1 MPREL
6 RRKNNGFLNFNR
18 KRVTLIKTEF
28 HGFIL
33 SKIYPLLSA
42 SPAFYFFFSMAIGI
56 DFENQAFA
64 EGFRFIAGIDE
75 VGRGCLAGAVVAAA
89 VILDLSKPLPEGL
102 NDSKKLSEKKRRQ
115 IDLEI
120 RETAIAFSIAQVE
133 AEEIDRINILQATKK
148 AMRLAIEN
156 LQPKAEFLLIDA
168 VQLKEITTP
177 QKAIIKGDTI
187 SASIAAASIIAKTYR
202 DNLMREFDKIY
213 PEYGFVNHVGYGTKA
228 HFEAIRQHGAC
239 PLHRKSFRGVL

>member
-1 MPREL
+1 M
-6 RRKNNGFLNFNR
+6 
-18 KRVTLIKTEF
+18 T
-28 HGFIL
+28 
-33 SKIYPLLSA
+33 
-42 SPAFYFFFSMAIGI
+42 IGI

-64 EGFRFIAGIDE
+64 EGFRLVAGVDE

-89 VILDLSKPLPEGL
+89 VILDLSKPLPEDL

-120 RETAIAFSIAQVE
+120 RANAVAFSIAQIE

-156 LQPKAEFLLIDA
+156 LQPKADFLLIDA
-168 VQLKEITTP
+168 LQLKEIPTP
-177 QKAIIKGDTI
+177 QKAIIKGDAI

-202 DNLMREFDKIY
+202 DNLMRELDKIY
-213 PEYGFVNHVGYGTKA
+213 PEYGFAKHVGYGTKA
-228 HFEAIRQHGAC
+228 HFDALRQHGAC
-239 PLHRKSFRGVL
+239 PLHRKSFRGVI